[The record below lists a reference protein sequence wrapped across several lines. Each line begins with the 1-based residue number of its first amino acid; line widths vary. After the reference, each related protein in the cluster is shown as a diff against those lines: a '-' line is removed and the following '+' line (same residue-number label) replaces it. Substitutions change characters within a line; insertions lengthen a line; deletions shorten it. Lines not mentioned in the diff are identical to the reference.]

1 MTHTERVAL
10 FKAVFVNNPEG
21 AKVLEDLA
29 GRFYDSEVFNKEN
42 QSQTAFNCGARSV
55 VGYVICLCGQS
66 INQEEG
72 RDER

>member
-1 MTHTERVAL
+1 MTHSERIEL
-10 FKAVFVNNPEG
+10 FKRVFVNNPDG
-21 AKVLEDLA
+21 AKVLELMA
-29 GRFYDSEVFNKEN
+29 AKFYDAEVFNKEN

-55 VGYVICLCGQS
+55 VGYVINLCGQS